1 MKIKRRTAID
11 LSAHFI
17 STGLFAVII
26 YKISASFIYA
36 GIFILGG
43 ILIDLDHFIDHFI
56 HFKNRF
62 TLNDFFNSTYLKSGK
77 VYLFLHSWELNLC
90 ILLAALV
97 TKSYALFMFFLSL
110 SIHLSIDNIQRKN
123 RLAYFLIYRCYKKFD
138 RDILLPELKN
148 EF

>member
-11 LSAHFI
+11 LSIHFI
-17 STGLFAVII
+17 STGLFAAII
-26 YKISASFIYA
+26 YKISANFIYV
-36 GIFILGG
+36 GIFMVGG

-62 TLNDFFNSTYLKSGK
+62 RLSDFLGSTYLKSGK
-77 VYLFLHSWELNLC
+77 VYLFLHSWELNLV

-97 TKSYALFMFFLSL
+97 IKSYGLFILFLSL
-110 SIHLSIDNIQRKN
+110 SIHLCIDNIQRRN
-123 RLAYFLIYRCYKKFD
+123 RLTYFLIYRYYKEFD
-138 RDILLPELKN
+138 RDILLPELKG